1 MSKNQYTLLVF
12 SIIGILLLIPGYGVH
27 FFEQIWNFPGNL
39 FSDDFKESFPLATI
53 PLMVISLLGTGMYMT
68 FKLGFPQLTRII
80 HGIKV
85 TRGDYDST
93 EDEGD
98 LNHFKALSTALAATV
113 GIGNIAGV
121 AIAIQ
126 IGGPGALFW
135 MWISAIVGMATK
147 FFTCSLGIMYR
158 GYDSDNVLQGGP
170 MYVIEQ
176 GMGKKFKFLSYW
188 FSIAGLV
195 GCLSLL
201 QANQLTQIMSDYVA
215 KSFEI
220 EKSFNLNLT
229 IGIVIALIVSL
240 VIFGGLSRIA
250 EVASK
255 IVPFMVIIYLLS
267 GLFIVLSNATLIP
280 SIFSNIFSSAF
291 NGSSVAGGFAG
302 TAIVISQGFRR
313 AAFSNE
319 AGMGTEVMA
328 IGASKNNQPIKSGL
342 VAMIGPLIDTIIV
355 CTITGLVIL
364 LSSEWIEG
372 SYSGVSLTQKS
383 FSNYLGLAGDYILI
397 FSVATFT
404 LSTMFGYSYYGC
416 KCASYLFGTNSKF
429 YYRIFYILTLV
440 IGSVLSLDL
449 AVNIVDAMFA
459 LMAFPTMIS
468 ALYLAPNIKK
478 EANRYFASIKDN

>member
-1 MSKNQYTLLVF
+1 MDIINNFFAELSNFLWGNFGVANLVIGGGIF
-12 SIIGILLLIPGYGVH
+12 FIIYSRLTPFRYFKHAFEILLGKH
-27 FFEQIWNFPGNL
+27 
-39 FSDDFKESFPLATI
+39 DDPN
-53 PLMVISLLGTGMYMT
+53 
-68 FKLGFPQLTRII
+68 
-80 HGIKV
+80 
-85 TRGDYDST
+85 
-93 EDEGD
+93 DEGQIS
-98 LNHFKALSTALAATV
+98 HFQALSTALSSTV

-121 AIAIQ
+121 AVAISL
-126 IGGPGALFW
+126 GGPGALFW

-158 GYDSDNVLQGGP
+158 GYDSENVLQGGP
-170 MYVIEQ
+170 MYVIEN

-201 QANQLTQIMSDYVA
+201 QANQLTQIMSDYMV
-215 KSFEI
+215 KSFGI
-220 EKSFNLNLT
+220 EQSFNLNLI
-229 IGIVIALIVSL
+229 IGIIIAILVSS

-255 IVPFMVIIYLLS
+255 IVPFMVIVYLLS
-267 GLFIVLSNATLIP
+267 GLFIVFSNASLIPAILSNIL
-280 SIFSNIFSSAF
+280 SSAF

-372 SYSGVSLTQKS
+372 TYSGVSLTQKS
-383 FSNYLGLAGDYILI
+383 FSNYLGLFGDYILI

-416 KCASYLFGTNSKF
+416 KCASYLFGANSKF
-429 YYRIFYILTLV
+429 YYRIFYVLTLV
-440 IGSVLSLDL
+440 LGSVLSLDL

>member
-1 MSKNQYTLLVF
+1 MDIINNFFAELSNFLWGNFGVANLVIGGGIF
-12 SIIGILLLIPGYGVH
+12 FIIYSRLTPFRYFKHAFEILLGKH
-27 FFEQIWNFPGNL
+27 
-39 FSDDFKESFPLATI
+39 DDPN
-53 PLMVISLLGTGMYMT
+53 
-68 FKLGFPQLTRII
+68 
-80 HGIKV
+80 
-85 TRGDYDST
+85 
-93 EDEGD
+93 DEGQIS
-98 LNHFKALSTALAATV
+98 HFQALSTALSSTV

-121 AIAIQ
+121 AVAISL
-126 IGGPGALFW
+126 GGPGALFW

-158 GYDSDNVLQGGP
+158 GYDSENVLQGGP
-170 MYVIEQ
+170 MYVIEN

-201 QANQLTQIMSDYVA
+201 QANQLTQIMSDYVV
-215 KSFEI
+215 KSFDI
-220 EKSFNLNLT
+220 EQSFNLNLM
-229 IGIVIALIVSL
+229 IGIIIAILVSS

-255 IVPFMVIIYLLS
+255 IVPFMVIVYLLS
-267 GLFIVLSNATLIP
+267 GLLIVLSNASSIP
-280 SIFSNIFSSAF
+280 AIFSNIFSSAF
-291 NGSSVAGGFAG
+291 NGSSVAGGFAV

-372 SYSGVSLTQKS
+372 TYSGVSLTQKS

-416 KCASYLFGTNSKF
+416 KCASYLFGANSKF
-429 YYRIFYILTLV
+429 YYRIFYVLTLV
-440 IGSVLSLDL
+440 LGSVLSLDL

>member
-1 MSKNQYTLLVF
+1 MDIINNFFAELSNFLWGNYGVANLV
-12 SIIGILLLIPGYGVH
+12 IGGGVFFLIYSRLTPFKYFKHAFEILLGKH
-27 FFEQIWNFPGNL
+27 
-39 FSDDFKESFPLATI
+39 DDPN
-53 PLMVISLLGTGMYMT
+53 
-68 FKLGFPQLTRII
+68 
-80 HGIKV
+80 
-85 TRGDYDST
+85 
-93 EDEGD
+93 DEGQIS
-98 LNHFKALSTALAATV
+98 HFQALSTALSSTV

-121 AIAIQ
+121 AVAITL
-126 IGGPGALFW
+126 GGPGALFW

-170 MYVIEQ
+170 MYVIEY

-201 QANQLTQIMSDYVA
+201 QVNQLTQILSDQIVKISSLDA
-215 KSFEI
+215 
-220 EKSFNLNLT
+220 SFNLNLS
-229 IGIVIALIVSL
+229 IGFLVATLVSA

-255 IVPFMVIIYLLS
+255 VVPFMVILYLS
-267 GLFIVLSNATLIP
+267 AGLFIVFSNLSQVPGILSNIVTT
-280 SIFSNIFSSAF
+280 AF
-291 NGSSVAGGFAG
+291 QGSSVAGGFAG

-328 IGASKNNQPIKSGL
+328 IGASKNNEPIKSGL
-342 VAMIGPLIDTIIV
+342 VAMIGPMIDTLIV
-355 CTITGLVIL
+355 CTITGIVIL
-364 LSSEWIEG
+364 LSNEWSTG
-372 SYSGVSLTQKS
+372 NFSGVSLTQKS
-383 FSNYLGLAGDYILI
+383 FANHLGVFGDFVLI
-397 FSVATFT
+397 FSVITFT

-416 KCASYLFGTNSKF
+416 KCSSYLFGVQSKF
-429 YYRIFYILTLV
+429 YYRIFYVVTLV

-468 ALYLAPNIKK
+468 ALYLAPRIKSESEK
-478 EANRYFASIKDN
+478 YFRSINRG

>member
-1 MSKNQYTLLVF
+1 MEIINNFFAELSNFLWGNFGVANLV
-12 SIIGILLLIPGYGVH
+12 IGGGVFFLVYSRLTPFRYFKHAFEILLGKH
-27 FFEQIWNFPGNL
+27 
-39 FSDDFKESFPLATI
+39 DDP
-53 PLMVISLLGTGMYMT
+53 
-68 FKLGFPQLTRII
+68 
-80 HGIKV
+80 
-85 TRGDYDST
+85 D
-93 EDEGD
+93 DEGQIS
-98 LNHFKALSTALAATV
+98 HFQALSTALSSTV

-121 AIAIQ
+121 AVAISL
-126 IGGPGALFW
+126 GGPGALFW

-201 QANQLTQIMSDYVA
+201 QANQLTQIMSDYVV
-215 KSFEI
+215 KSFDI
-220 EKSFNLNLT
+220 EQSFNLNLI
-229 IGIVIALIVSL
+229 IGIIIAILVSS

-255 IVPFMVIIYLLS
+255 IVPFMVIVYLLS
-267 GLFIVLSNATLIP
+267 GLFIVLSNASSIP
-280 SIFSNIFSSAF
+280 AIFSNIFTSAF

-372 SYSGVSLTQKS
+372 TYSGVSLTQKS

-416 KCASYLFGTNSKF
+416 KCASYLFGANSKF
-429 YYRIFYILTLV
+429 YYRIFYVLTLV
-440 IGSVLSLDL
+440 VGSVLSLDL

-478 EANRYFASIKDN
+478 EADRYFASIKSS

>member
-1 MSKNQYTLLVF
+1 MDIINNFFADLSNFLWGNFGVANLV
-12 SIIGILLLIPGYGVH
+12 IGGGIFFLIYSRLTPFRYFKHAFEILLGKHDNP
-27 FFEQIWNFPGNL
+27 
-39 FSDDFKESFPLATI
+39 D
-53 PLMVISLLGTGMYMT
+53 
-68 FKLGFPQLTRII
+68 
-80 HGIKV
+80 
-85 TRGDYDST
+85 
-93 EDEGD
+93 DEGQIS
-98 LNHFKALSTALAATV
+98 HFQALSTALSSTV

-121 AIAIQ
+121 AVAISL
-126 IGGPGALFW
+126 GGPGALFW

-147 FFTCSLGIMYR
+147 FFTCSLGIMFR
-158 GYDSDNVLQGGP
+158 GYDSENVLQGGP
-170 MYVIEQ
+170 MYVIEH

-201 QANQLTQIMSDYVA
+201 QANQLTQIMSDYVV
-215 KSFEI
+215 KSTALEQ
-220 EKSFNLNLT
+220 SFNLNLY
-229 IGIVIALIVSL
+229 IGVIIAILVSL

-250 EVASK
+250 EVASR
-255 IVPFMVIIYLLS
+255 IVPFMVIVYLLS
-267 GLFIVLSNATLIP
+267 GLFIVISNLSLIP
-280 SIFSNIFSSAF
+280 SIFLNIISSAF

-342 VAMIGPLIDTIIV
+342 VAMIGPLIDTLIV

-364 LSSEWIEG
+364 LSSDWIEG
-372 SYSGVSLTQKS
+372 TYTGVSLTQKS
-383 FSNYLGLAGDYILI
+383 FSNYLGSVGDYILI

-416 KCASYLFGTNSKF
+416 KCASYLFGVKSKF
-429 YYRIFYILTLV
+429 YYRIFYVLTL
-440 IGSVLSLDL
+440 ILGSVLSLDL

-468 ALYLAPNIKK
+468 ALYLAPKIKK
-478 EANRYFASIKDN
+478 EANRYFATLNG

>member
-1 MSKNQYTLLVF
+1 MDIINNFFAELSNFLWGNFGVANLV
-12 SIIGILLLIPGYGVH
+12 IGGGVFFLIYSRLTPFRYFKHAFEILLGKH
-27 FFEQIWNFPGNL
+27 
-39 FSDDFKESFPLATI
+39 DDP
-53 PLMVISLLGTGMYMT
+53 
-68 FKLGFPQLTRII
+68 
-80 HGIKV
+80 
-85 TRGDYDST
+85 D
-93 EDEGD
+93 DEGQIS
-98 LNHFKALSTALAATV
+98 HFQALSTALSSTV

-121 AIAIQ
+121 AVAISL
-126 IGGPGALFW
+126 GGPGALFW

-201 QANQLTQIMSDYVA
+201 QANQLTQIMSDYVV
-215 KSFEI
+215 KSFDI
-220 EKSFNLNLT
+220 EQSFNLNLI
-229 IGIVIALIVSL
+229 IGIIIAILVSS

-255 IVPFMVIIYLLS
+255 IVPFMVMVYLLS
-267 GLFIVLSNATLIP
+267 GLFIVLSNASSIP
-280 SIFSNIFSSAF
+280 AIISNIFSSAF

-372 SYSGVSLTQKS
+372 TYSGVSLTQKS

-416 KCASYLFGTNSKF
+416 KCASYLFGANSKF
-429 YYRIFYILTLV
+429 YYRIFYVLTLV
-440 IGSVLSLDL
+440 LGSVLSLDL

-468 ALYLAPNIKK
+468 ALYLAPNIKR
-478 EANRYFASIKDN
+478 EANRYFASIKEN

>member
-1 MSKNQYTLLVF
+1 
-12 SIIGILLLIPGYGVH
+12 
-27 FFEQIWNFPGNL
+27 
-39 FSDDFKESFPLATI
+39 
-53 PLMVISLLGTGMYMT
+53 
-68 FKLGFPQLTRII
+68 
-80 HGIKV
+80 
-85 TRGDYDST
+85 
-93 EDEGD
+93 
-98 LNHFKALSTALAATV
+98 
-113 GIGNIAGV
+113 
-121 AIAIQ
+121 
-126 IGGPGALFW
+126 
-135 MWISAIVGMATK
+135 
-147 FFTCSLGIMYR
+147 MYR

-201 QANQLTQIMSDYVA
+201 QANQLTQIMSDYVV
-215 KSFEI
+215 KSFDI
-220 EKSFNLNLT
+220 EQSFNLNLI
-229 IGIVIALIVSL
+229 IGIIIAILVSS

-255 IVPFMVIIYLLS
+255 IVPFMVMVYLLS
-267 GLFIVLSNATLIP
+267 GLFIVLSNASSIP
-280 SIFSNIFSSAF
+280 AIFSNIFSSAF

-372 SYSGVSLTQKS
+372 TYSGVSLTQKS

-416 KCASYLFGTNSKF
+416 KCASYLFGANSKF
-429 YYRIFYILTLV
+429 YYRIFYVLTLV
-440 IGSVLSLDL
+440 LGSVLSLDL

>member
-1 MSKNQYTLLVF
+1 MDIINNFFAELSNFLWGNFGVANLVIGGGVFFLIYSKLTPFRYF
-12 SIIGILLLIPGYGVH
+12 KHAFEILLGKH
-27 FFEQIWNFPGNL
+27 
-39 FSDDFKESFPLATI
+39 DDP
-53 PLMVISLLGTGMYMT
+53 
-68 FKLGFPQLTRII
+68 
-80 HGIKV
+80 
-85 TRGDYDST
+85 D
-93 EDEGD
+93 DEGQIS
-98 LNHFKALSTALAATV
+98 HFQALSTALSSTV

-121 AIAIQ
+121 AVAISL
-126 IGGPGALFW
+126 GGPGALFW

-176 GMGKKFKFLSYW
+176 GMGKNFKFLSYW

-201 QANQLTQIMSDYVA
+201 QANQLTQIMSDYVV
-215 KSFEI
+215 KSFDI
-220 EKSFNLNLT
+220 EQSFNLNLI
-229 IGIVIALIVSL
+229 IGIIIAILVSS

-255 IVPFMVIIYLLS
+255 IVPFMVMVYLLS
-267 GLFIVLSNATLIP
+267 GLFIVLSNASSIP
-280 SIFSNIFSSAF
+280 AIFSNIFTSAF

-372 SYSGVSLTQKS
+372 TYSGVSLTQKS

-416 KCASYLFGTNSKF
+416 KCASYLFGANSKF
-429 YYRIFYILTLV
+429 YYRIFYVLTLV
-440 IGSVLSLDL
+440 VGSVLSLDL

-478 EANRYFASIKDN
+478 EADRYFTSILSLIHI

>member
-1 MSKNQYTLLVF
+1 MEIINNFFAELSNFLWGNFGVANLV
-12 SIIGILLLIPGYGVH
+12 IGGGVFFLIYSRLTPFRYFRHAFEILLGKH
-27 FFEQIWNFPGNL
+27 
-39 FSDDFKESFPLATI
+39 DDP
-53 PLMVISLLGTGMYMT
+53 
-68 FKLGFPQLTRII
+68 
-80 HGIKV
+80 
-85 TRGDYDST
+85 D
-93 EDEGD
+93 DEGQIS
-98 LNHFKALSTALAATV
+98 HFQALSTALSSTV

-121 AIAIQ
+121 AVAISL
-126 IGGPGALFW
+126 GGPGALFW

-201 QANQLTQIMSDYVA
+201 QANQLTQIMSDYMV
-215 KSFEI
+215 KSFDI
-220 EKSFNLNLT
+220 EQSFNLNLI
-229 IGIVIALIVSL
+229 IGIFIAILVSS

-255 IVPFMVIIYLLS
+255 IVPFMVIVYLLS
-267 GLFIVLSNATLIP
+267 GLFIVLSNASSIP
-280 SIFSNIFSSAF
+280 AIFSNIFTSAF

-355 CTITGLVIL
+355 CTITGIVIL

-372 SYSGVSLTQKS
+372 TYSGVSLTQKS

-416 KCASYLFGTNSKF
+416 KCASYLFGANSKF
-429 YYRIFYILTLV
+429 YYRIFYVLTLI

>member
-1 MSKNQYTLLVF
+1 MDIINNFFAELSNFLWGNFGVANLV
-12 SIIGILLLIPGYGVH
+12 IGGGVFFLIYSRLTPFRYFKHAFEILLGKH
-27 FFEQIWNFPGNL
+27 
-39 FSDDFKESFPLATI
+39 DDP
-53 PLMVISLLGTGMYMT
+53 
-68 FKLGFPQLTRII
+68 
-80 HGIKV
+80 
-85 TRGDYDST
+85 D
-93 EDEGD
+93 DEGQIS
-98 LNHFKALSTALAATV
+98 HFQALSTALSSTV

-121 AIAIQ
+121 AVAISL
-126 IGGPGALFW
+126 GGPGALFW

-201 QANQLTQIMSDYVA
+201 QANQLTQIMSDYVV
-215 KSFEI
+215 KSFDI
-220 EKSFNLNLT
+220 EQSFNLNLI
-229 IGIVIALIVSL
+229 IGIIIAILVSS

-255 IVPFMVIIYLLS
+255 IVPFMVMVYLLS
-267 GLFIVLSNATLIP
+267 GLFIVLSNASSIP
-280 SIFSNIFSSAF
+280 AIFSNIFSSAF

-364 LSSEWIEG
+364 LSSDWIEG
-372 SYSGVSLTQKS
+372 TYSGVSLTQKS
-383 FSNYLGLAGDYILI
+383 FSNYLGFIGDYILI

-429 YYRIFYILTLV
+429 YYRIFYVLTL
-440 IGSVLSLDL
+440 ILGSVLSLDL

-468 ALYLAPNIKK
+468 ALYLAPDIKK
-478 EANRYFASIKDN
+478 EANKYFTNLKEGS

>member
-1 MSKNQYTLLVF
+1 MDIINNFFAELSNFLWGNFGVANLV
-12 SIIGILLLIPGYGVH
+12 IGGGVFFLIYSRLTPFRYFKHAFEILLGKH
-27 FFEQIWNFPGNL
+27 
-39 FSDDFKESFPLATI
+39 DDP
-53 PLMVISLLGTGMYMT
+53 
-68 FKLGFPQLTRII
+68 
-80 HGIKV
+80 
-85 TRGDYDST
+85 D
-93 EDEGD
+93 DEGQIS
-98 LNHFKALSTALAATV
+98 HFQALSTALSSTV

-121 AIAIQ
+121 AVAISL
-126 IGGPGALFW
+126 GGPGALFW

-201 QANQLTQIMSDYVA
+201 QANQLTQIMSDYVV
-215 KSFEI
+215 KSFDI
-220 EKSFNLNLT
+220 EQSFNLNLI
-229 IGIVIALIVSL
+229 IGIIIAILVSS

-255 IVPFMVIIYLLS
+255 IVPFMVMVYLLS
-267 GLFIVLSNATLIP
+267 GLFIVLSNASSIP
-280 SIFSNIFSSAF
+280 AIFSNIFSSAF

-372 SYSGVSLTQKS
+372 TYSGVSLTQKS

-416 KCASYLFGTNSKF
+416 KCASYLFGANSKF
-429 YYRIFYILTLV
+429 YYRIFYVLTLV
-440 IGSVLSLDL
+440 LGSVLSLDL

-478 EANRYFASIKDN
+478 EANRYFASINEN

>member
-1 MSKNQYTLLVF
+1 MDIINNFFAELSNFLWGNFGVANLVIGGGVFFLIYSKLTPFRYF
-12 SIIGILLLIPGYGVH
+12 KHAFEILLGKH
-27 FFEQIWNFPGNL
+27 
-39 FSDDFKESFPLATI
+39 DDP
-53 PLMVISLLGTGMYMT
+53 
-68 FKLGFPQLTRII
+68 
-80 HGIKV
+80 
-85 TRGDYDST
+85 D
-93 EDEGD
+93 DEGQIS
-98 LNHFKALSTALAATV
+98 HFQALSTALSSTV

-121 AIAIQ
+121 AVAISL
-126 IGGPGALFW
+126 GGPGALFW

-201 QANQLTQIMSDYVA
+201 QANQLTQIMSDYVV
-215 KSFEI
+215 KSFDI
-220 EKSFNLNLT
+220 EQSFNLNLI
-229 IGIVIALIVSL
+229 IGIIIAILVSS

-255 IVPFMVIIYLLS
+255 IVPFMVMVYLLS
-267 GLFIVLSNATLIP
+267 GLFIVLSNASSIP
-280 SIFSNIFSSAF
+280 AIFSNIFSSAF

-372 SYSGVSLTQKS
+372 TYSGVSLTQKS

-429 YYRIFYILTLV
+429 YYRIFYVLTLV
-440 IGSVLSLDL
+440 LGSVLSLDL

>member
-1 MSKNQYTLLVF
+1 MEIINNFFAELSNFLWGNFGVANLV
-12 SIIGILLLIPGYGVH
+12 IGGGVFFLVYSRLTPFRYIKHAFEILLGKH
-27 FFEQIWNFPGNL
+27 
-39 FSDDFKESFPLATI
+39 DDP
-53 PLMVISLLGTGMYMT
+53 
-68 FKLGFPQLTRII
+68 
-80 HGIKV
+80 
-85 TRGDYDST
+85 D
-93 EDEGD
+93 DEGQIS
-98 LNHFKALSTALAATV
+98 HFQALSTALSSTV

-121 AIAIQ
+121 AVAISL
-126 IGGPGALFW
+126 GGPGALFW

-201 QANQLTQIMSDYVA
+201 QANQLTQIMSDYVV
-215 KSFEI
+215 KSFGI
-220 EKSFNLNLT
+220 EQTFNLNLT

-255 IVPFMVIIYLLS
+255 IVPFMVIVYLLS
-267 GLFIVLSNATLIP
+267 GLFIVLSNASSIP
-280 SIFSNIFSSAF
+280 AIFSNIFSSAF

-372 SYSGVSLTQKS
+372 TFSGVSLTQKS

-429 YYRIFYILTLV
+429 YYRIFYVLTLV
-440 IGSVLSLDL
+440 LGSVLSLDL

-478 EANRYFASIKDN
+478 EANRYFALIKDN

>member
-1 MSKNQYTLLVF
+1 MDIINNFFAELSNFLWGNFGVANLVIGGGVFFLIYSKLTTFRYF
-12 SIIGILLLIPGYGVH
+12 KHAFEILLGKH
-27 FFEQIWNFPGNL
+27 
-39 FSDDFKESFPLATI
+39 DDP
-53 PLMVISLLGTGMYMT
+53 
-68 FKLGFPQLTRII
+68 
-80 HGIKV
+80 
-85 TRGDYDST
+85 D
-93 EDEGD
+93 DEGQIS
-98 LNHFKALSTALAATV
+98 HFQALSTALSSTV

-121 AIAIQ
+121 AVAISL
-126 IGGPGALFW
+126 GGPGALFW

-201 QANQLTQIMSDYVA
+201 QANQLTQIMSDYVV
-215 KSFEI
+215 KSFDI
-220 EKSFNLNLT
+220 EQSFNLNLI
-229 IGIVIALIVSL
+229 IGIIIAILVSS

-255 IVPFMVIIYLLS
+255 IVPFMVMVYLSS
-267 GLFIVLSNATLIP
+267 GLFIVLSNASSIP
-280 SIFSNIFSSAF
+280 AIFSNIFTSAF

-372 SYSGVSLTQKS
+372 TYSGVSLTQKS

-429 YYRIFYILTLV
+429 YYRIFYVLTLV
-440 IGSVLSLDL
+440 VGSVLSLDL

-478 EANRYFASIKDN
+478 EANKYFASIKDN

>member
-1 MSKNQYTLLVF
+1 MDIINNFFAELSNFLWGNFGVANLVIGGGVFFLIYSKLTPFRYFKHAFEIL
-12 SIIGILLLIPGYGVH
+12 IGKH
-27 FFEQIWNFPGNL
+27 
-39 FSDDFKESFPLATI
+39 DDP
-53 PLMVISLLGTGMYMT
+53 
-68 FKLGFPQLTRII
+68 
-80 HGIKV
+80 
-85 TRGDYDST
+85 D
-93 EDEGD
+93 DEGQIS
-98 LNHFKALSTALAATV
+98 HFQALSTALSSTV

-121 AIAIQ
+121 AVAISL
-126 IGGPGALFW
+126 GGPGALFW

-201 QANQLTQIMSDYVA
+201 QANQLTQIMSDYVV
-215 KSFEI
+215 KSFDI
-220 EKSFNLNLT
+220 EQSFNLNLI
-229 IGIVIALIVSL
+229 IGIIIAILVSS

-255 IVPFMVIIYLLS
+255 IVPFMVMVYLLS
-267 GLFIVLSNATLIP
+267 GLFIVLSNASSIP
-280 SIFSNIFSSAF
+280 AIFSNIFSSAF

-372 SYSGVSLTQKS
+372 TYSGVSLTQKS

-416 KCASYLFGTNSKF
+416 KCASYLFGANSKF
-429 YYRIFYILTLV
+429 YYRIFYVLTLV
-440 IGSVLSLDL
+440 LGSVLSLDL
-449 AVNIVDAMFA
+449 AINIVDAMFA

>member
-1 MSKNQYTLLVF
+1 MDIINNFFAELSNFLWGNFGVANLVIGGGIF
-12 SIIGILLLIPGYGVH
+12 FIIYSRLTPFRYFKHAFEILLGKH
-27 FFEQIWNFPGNL
+27 
-39 FSDDFKESFPLATI
+39 DDPN
-53 PLMVISLLGTGMYMT
+53 
-68 FKLGFPQLTRII
+68 
-80 HGIKV
+80 
-85 TRGDYDST
+85 
-93 EDEGD
+93 DEGQIS
-98 LNHFKALSTALAATV
+98 HFQALSTALSSTV

-121 AIAIQ
+121 AVAISL
-126 IGGPGALFW
+126 GGPGALFW

-158 GYDSDNVLQGGP
+158 GYDSENVLQGGP
-170 MYVIEQ
+170 MYVIEN

-201 QANQLTQIMSDYVA
+201 QANQLTQIMSDYVV
-215 KSFEI
+215 KSFDI
-220 EKSFNLNLT
+220 EQSFNLNLM
-229 IGIVIALIVSL
+229 IGIIIAILVSS

-255 IVPFMVIIYLLS
+255 IVPFMVIVYLLS
-267 GLFIVLSNATLIP
+267 GLFIVLSNASSIP
-280 SIFSNIFSSAF
+280 AIFSNIFSSAF

-372 SYSGVSLTQKS
+372 TYSGVSLTQKS
-383 FSNYLGLAGDYILI
+383 FSNYLGLFGDYILI

-416 KCASYLFGTNSKF
+416 KCASYLFGANSKF
-429 YYRIFYILTLV
+429 YYRIFYVLTLV
-440 IGSVLSLDL
+440 LGSVLSLDL

-478 EANRYFASIKDN
+478 EANKYFASLKDN

>member
-1 MSKNQYTLLVF
+1 MEIINNFFAELSNFLWGNFGVANLVIGGGVFFLIYSKLTPFRYF
-12 SIIGILLLIPGYGVH
+12 KHAFEILLGKH
-27 FFEQIWNFPGNL
+27 
-39 FSDDFKESFPLATI
+39 DDP
-53 PLMVISLLGTGMYMT
+53 
-68 FKLGFPQLTRII
+68 
-80 HGIKV
+80 
-85 TRGDYDST
+85 D
-93 EDEGD
+93 DEGQIS
-98 LNHFKALSTALAATV
+98 HFQALSTALSSTV

-121 AIAIQ
+121 AVAISL
-126 IGGPGALFW
+126 GGPGALFW

-201 QANQLTQIMSDYVA
+201 QANQLTQIMSDYVV
-215 KSFEI
+215 KSFDI
-220 EKSFNLNLT
+220 EQSFNLNLI
-229 IGIVIALIVSL
+229 IGIIIAILVSS

-255 IVPFMVIIYLLS
+255 IVPFMVMVYLLS
-267 GLFIVLSNATLIP
+267 GLFIVLSNASSIP
-280 SIFSNIFSSAF
+280 AIFSNIFTSAF

-364 LSSEWIEG
+364 LSNEWIEG
-372 SYSGVSLTQKS
+372 TYSGVSLTQKS

-416 KCASYLFGTNSKF
+416 KCASYLFGANSKF
-429 YYRIFYILTLV
+429 YYRIFYVLTLV
-440 IGSVLSLDL
+440 LGSVLSLDL

>member
-1 MSKNQYTLLVF
+1 MDIINNFFAELSNFLWGNFGVANLVIGGGIF
-12 SIIGILLLIPGYGVH
+12 FIIYSRLTPFRYFKHAFEILLGKH
-27 FFEQIWNFPGNL
+27 
-39 FSDDFKESFPLATI
+39 DDPN
-53 PLMVISLLGTGMYMT
+53 
-68 FKLGFPQLTRII
+68 
-80 HGIKV
+80 
-85 TRGDYDST
+85 
-93 EDEGD
+93 DEGQIS
-98 LNHFKALSTALAATV
+98 HFQALSTALSSTV

-121 AIAIQ
+121 AVAISL
-126 IGGPGALFW
+126 GGPGALFW

-158 GYDSDNVLQGGP
+158 GYDSENVLQGGP
-170 MYVIEQ
+170 MYVIEN

-201 QANQLTQIMSDYVA
+201 QANQLTQIMSDYMV
-215 KSFEI
+215 KSFGI
-220 EKSFNLNLT
+220 EQSFNLNLI
-229 IGIVIALIVSL
+229 IGIIIAILVSS

-255 IVPFMVIIYLLS
+255 IVPFMVIVYLLS
-267 GLFIVLSNATLIP
+267 GLFIVFSNASLIPAILSNIL
-280 SIFSNIFSSAF
+280 SSAF

-372 SYSGVSLTQKS
+372 TYSGVSLTQKS
-383 FSNYLGLAGDYILI
+383 FSNYLGLFGDYILI

-416 KCASYLFGTNSKF
+416 KCASYLFGANSKF
-429 YYRIFYILTLV
+429 YYRIFYVLTLV
-440 IGSVLSLDL
+440 LGSVLSLDL

-478 EANRYFASIKDN
+478 EANKYFASIKDN

>member
-1 MSKNQYTLLVF
+1 MDIINNFFAELSNFLWGNFGVANLV
-12 SIIGILLLIPGYGVH
+12 IGGGVFFLIYSRLTPFRYFKHAFEILLGKH
-27 FFEQIWNFPGNL
+27 
-39 FSDDFKESFPLATI
+39 DDP
-53 PLMVISLLGTGMYMT
+53 
-68 FKLGFPQLTRII
+68 
-80 HGIKV
+80 
-85 TRGDYDST
+85 D
-93 EDEGD
+93 DEGKIS
-98 LNHFKALSTALAATV
+98 HFQALSTALSSTV

-121 AIAIQ
+121 AVAISL
-126 IGGPGALFW
+126 GGPGALFW

-201 QANQLTQIMSDYVA
+201 QANQLTQIMSDYVV

-220 EKSFNLNLT
+220 EQTFNLNLT

-250 EVASK
+250 DVASK

-416 KCASYLFGTNSKF
+416 KCASYLFGANSKF
-429 YYRIFYILTLV
+429 YYRIFYVLTL
-440 IGSVLSLDL
+440 ILGSVLSLDL

>member
-1 MSKNQYTLLVF
+1 MDIINNFFAELSNFLWGNFGVANLVIGGGVFFLIYSKLTPFRYF
-12 SIIGILLLIPGYGVH
+12 KHAFEILLGKH
-27 FFEQIWNFPGNL
+27 
-39 FSDDFKESFPLATI
+39 DDP
-53 PLMVISLLGTGMYMT
+53 
-68 FKLGFPQLTRII
+68 
-80 HGIKV
+80 
-85 TRGDYDST
+85 D
-93 EDEGD
+93 DEGQIS
-98 LNHFKALSTALAATV
+98 HFQALSTALSSTV

-121 AIAIQ
+121 AVAISL
-126 IGGPGALFW
+126 GGPGALFW

-176 GMGKKFKFLSYW
+176 GMGKNFKFLSYW

-201 QANQLTQIMSDYVA
+201 QANQLTQIMSDYVV
-215 KSFEI
+215 KSFDI
-220 EKSFNLNLT
+220 EQSFNLNLI
-229 IGIVIALIVSL
+229 IGIIIAILVSS

-255 IVPFMVIIYLLS
+255 IVPFMVMVYLLS
-267 GLFIVLSNATLIP
+267 GLFIVLSNASSIP
-280 SIFSNIFSSAF
+280 AIFSNIFTSAF

-372 SYSGVSLTQKS
+372 TYSGVSLTQKS

-416 KCASYLFGTNSKF
+416 KCASYLFGANSKF
-429 YYRIFYILTLV
+429 YYRIFYVLTLV
-440 IGSVLSLDL
+440 LGSVLSLDL

>member
-1 MSKNQYTLLVF
+1 MDIINNFFAELSNFLWGNFGVANLV
-12 SIIGILLLIPGYGVH
+12 IGGGVFFLIYSRLTPFRYFKHAFEILLGKH
-27 FFEQIWNFPGNL
+27 
-39 FSDDFKESFPLATI
+39 DDP
-53 PLMVISLLGTGMYMT
+53 
-68 FKLGFPQLTRII
+68 
-80 HGIKV
+80 
-85 TRGDYDST
+85 D
-93 EDEGD
+93 DEGQIS
-98 LNHFKALSTALAATV
+98 HFQALSTALSSTV

-121 AIAIQ
+121 AVAISL
-126 IGGPGALFW
+126 GGPGALFW

-201 QANQLTQIMSDYVA
+201 QANQLTQIMSDYVV
-215 KSFEI
+215 KSFDI
-220 EKSFNLNLT
+220 EQSFNLNLI
-229 IGIVIALIVSL
+229 IGIIIAILVSS

-255 IVPFMVIIYLLS
+255 IVPFMVIVYLLS
-267 GLFIVLSNATLIP
+267 GLFIVLSNASSIP
-280 SIFSNIFSSAF
+280 AIFSNIFSSAF
-291 NGSSVAGGFAG
+291 NGSSVSGGFAG

-372 SYSGVSLTQKS
+372 TYSGVSLTQKS

-416 KCASYLFGTNSKF
+416 KCASYLFGANSKF
-429 YYRIFYILTLV
+429 YYRIFYVLTLV
-440 IGSVLSLDL
+440 LGSVLSLDL
-449 AVNIVDAMFA
+449 AVNIVDSMFA

-478 EANRYFASIKDN
+478 EANRYFASIKG

>member
-1 MSKNQYTLLVF
+1 MDIINNFFAELSNFLWGNFGVANLV
-12 SIIGILLLIPGYGVH
+12 IGGGVFFLIYSRLTPFRYIKHAFEILLGKH
-27 FFEQIWNFPGNL
+27 
-39 FSDDFKESFPLATI
+39 DDP
-53 PLMVISLLGTGMYMT
+53 
-68 FKLGFPQLTRII
+68 
-80 HGIKV
+80 
-85 TRGDYDST
+85 D
-93 EDEGD
+93 DEGQIS
-98 LNHFKALSTALAATV
+98 HFQALSTALSSTV

-121 AIAIQ
+121 AVAISL
-126 IGGPGALFW
+126 GGPGALFW

-201 QANQLTQIMSDYVA
+201 QANQLTQIMSDYVV
-215 KSFEI
+215 KSFDI
-220 EKSFNLNLT
+220 EQSFNLNLI
-229 IGIVIALIVSL
+229 IGIIIAILVSS

-255 IVPFMVIIYLLS
+255 IVPFMVMVYLLS
-267 GLFIVLSNATLIP
+267 GLFIVLSNASSIP
-280 SIFSNIFSSAF
+280 AIFSNIFTSAF

-372 SYSGVSLTQKS
+372 TYSGVSLTQKS

-416 KCASYLFGTNSKF
+416 KCASYLFGANSKF
-429 YYRIFYILTLV
+429 YYRIFYVLTLV
-440 IGSVLSLDL
+440 LGSVLSLDL

>member
-1 MSKNQYTLLVF
+1 MDIINNFFAELSNFLWGNFGVANLV
-12 SIIGILLLIPGYGVH
+12 IGGGVFFLIYSRLTPFRYFKHAFEILLGKH
-27 FFEQIWNFPGNL
+27 
-39 FSDDFKESFPLATI
+39 DDP
-53 PLMVISLLGTGMYMT
+53 
-68 FKLGFPQLTRII
+68 
-80 HGIKV
+80 
-85 TRGDYDST
+85 D
-93 EDEGD
+93 DEGQIS
-98 LNHFKALSTALAATV
+98 HFQALSTALSSTV

-121 AIAIQ
+121 AVAISL
-126 IGGPGALFW
+126 GGPGALFW

-201 QANQLTQIMSDYVA
+201 QANQLTQIMSDYVV
-215 KSFEI
+215 KSFDI
-220 EKSFNLNLT
+220 EQSFNLNLI
-229 IGIVIALIVSL
+229 IGIIIAILVSS

-255 IVPFMVIIYLLS
+255 IVPFMVMVYLLS
-267 GLFIVLSNATLIP
+267 GLFIVLSNASSVP
-280 SIFSNIFSSAF
+280 AIFSNIFSSAF

-372 SYSGVSLTQKS
+372 TYSGVSLTQKS

-429 YYRIFYILTLV
+429 YYRIFYVLTLV
-440 IGSVLSLDL
+440 LGSVLSLDL

-468 ALYLAPNIKK
+468 ALYLAPKIKK
-478 EANRYFASIKDN
+478 EANKYFASIKGN

>member
-1 MSKNQYTLLVF
+1 MEIINNFFAELSNFLWGNFGVANLV
-12 SIIGILLLIPGYGVH
+12 IGGGVFFLVYSRLTPFRYIKHAFEILLGKH
-27 FFEQIWNFPGNL
+27 
-39 FSDDFKESFPLATI
+39 DDP
-53 PLMVISLLGTGMYMT
+53 
-68 FKLGFPQLTRII
+68 
-80 HGIKV
+80 
-85 TRGDYDST
+85 D
-93 EDEGD
+93 DEGQIS
-98 LNHFKALSTALAATV
+98 HFQALSTALSSTV

-121 AIAIQ
+121 AVAISL
-126 IGGPGALFW
+126 GGPGALFW

-201 QANQLTQIMSDYVA
+201 QANQLTQIMSDYVV

-220 EKSFNLNLT
+220 EQTFNLNLT

-250 EVASK
+250 DVASK

-364 LSSEWIEG
+364 LSSDWIEG
-372 SYSGVSLTQKS
+372 TYSGVSLTQKS

-416 KCASYLFGTNSKF
+416 KCASYLFGANSKF
-429 YYRIFYILTLV
+429 YYRIFYVLTL
-440 IGSVLSLDL
+440 ILGSVLSLDL

-478 EANRYFASIKDN
+478 EANSYFASIKDN

>member
-1 MSKNQYTLLVF
+1 MDIINNFFAELSNFLWGNFGVANLV
-12 SIIGILLLIPGYGVH
+12 IGGGVFFLIYSRLTPFRYFKHAFEILLGKH
-27 FFEQIWNFPGNL
+27 
-39 FSDDFKESFPLATI
+39 DDP
-53 PLMVISLLGTGMYMT
+53 
-68 FKLGFPQLTRII
+68 
-80 HGIKV
+80 
-85 TRGDYDST
+85 D
-93 EDEGD
+93 DEGQIS
-98 LNHFKALSTALAATV
+98 HFQALSTALSSTV

-121 AIAIQ
+121 AVAISL
-126 IGGPGALFW
+126 GGPGALFW

-201 QANQLTQIMSDYVA
+201 QANQLTQIMSDYVV
-215 KSFEI
+215 KSFDI
-220 EKSFNLNLT
+220 EQSFNLNLI
-229 IGIVIALIVSL
+229 IGIIIAILVSS

-255 IVPFMVIIYLLS
+255 IVPFMVMVYLLS
-267 GLFIVLSNATLIP
+267 GLFIVLSNASSIP
-280 SIFSNIFSSAF
+280 AIFSNIFISAF

-372 SYSGVSLTQKS
+372 TYSGVSLTQKS

-429 YYRIFYILTLV
+429 YYRIFYVLTLV
-440 IGSVLSLDL
+440 LGSVLSLDL

-478 EANRYFASIKDN
+478 EANKYFASIKDN

>member
-1 MSKNQYTLLVF
+1 MDIINNFFAELSNFLWGNFGVANLV
-12 SIIGILLLIPGYGVH
+12 IGGGVFFLIYSRLTPFRYFKHAFEILLGKH
-27 FFEQIWNFPGNL
+27 
-39 FSDDFKESFPLATI
+39 DDP
-53 PLMVISLLGTGMYMT
+53 
-68 FKLGFPQLTRII
+68 
-80 HGIKV
+80 
-85 TRGDYDST
+85 D
-93 EDEGD
+93 DEGQIS
-98 LNHFKALSTALAATV
+98 HFQALSTALSSTV

-121 AIAIQ
+121 AVAISL
-126 IGGPGALFW
+126 GGPGALFW

-147 FFTCSLGIMYR
+147 FFTCSLGIMFR

-201 QANQLTQIMSDYVA
+201 QANQLTQIMSDYVV
-215 KSFEI
+215 KSFNVEQ
-220 EKSFNLNLT
+220 SFNLNLM
-229 IGIVIALIVSL
+229 IGIIIAILVSS

-255 IVPFMVIIYLLS
+255 IVPFMVIVYLLS
-267 GLFIVLSNATLIP
+267 GLFIVLSNASSIP
-280 SIFSNIFSSAF
+280 AIFSNIFSSAF

-372 SYSGVSLTQKS
+372 TYSGVSLTQKS

-416 KCASYLFGTNSKF
+416 KCASYLFGANSKF
-429 YYRIFYILTLV
+429 YYRIFYVLTLV
-440 IGSVLSLDL
+440 LGSVLSLDL

-478 EANRYFASIKDN
+478 EANRYFASRKNN

>member
-1 MSKNQYTLLVF
+1 
-12 SIIGILLLIPGYGVH
+12 
-27 FFEQIWNFPGNL
+27 
-39 FSDDFKESFPLATI
+39 
-53 PLMVISLLGTGMYMT
+53 
-68 FKLGFPQLTRII
+68 
-80 HGIKV
+80 
-85 TRGDYDST
+85 
-93 EDEGD
+93 
-98 LNHFKALSTALAATV
+98 
-113 GIGNIAGV
+113 
-121 AIAIQ
+121 
-126 IGGPGALFW
+126 
-135 MWISAIVGMATK
+135 
-147 FFTCSLGIMYR
+147 
-158 GYDSDNVLQGGP
+158 

-201 QANQLTQIMSDYVA
+201 QANQLTQIMSDYVV
-215 KSFEI
+215 KSFDI
-220 EKSFNLNLT
+220 EQSFNLNLM
-229 IGIVIALIVSL
+229 IGIIIAILVSS

-255 IVPFMVIIYLLS
+255 IVPFMVIVYLLS
-267 GLFIVLSNATLIP
+267 GLFIVLSNASSIP
-280 SIFSNIFSSAF
+280 AIFSNIFSSAF

-372 SYSGVSLTQKS
+372 TYSGVSLTQKS

-416 KCASYLFGTNSKF
+416 KCASYLFGANSKF
-429 YYRIFYILTLV
+429 YYRIFYVLTLV
-440 IGSVLSLDL
+440 LGSVLSLDL

-478 EANRYFASIKDN
+478 EANKYFASIKDN

>member
-1 MSKNQYTLLVF
+1 MEIINNFFAELSNFLWGNFGVANLV
-12 SIIGILLLIPGYGVH
+12 IGGGVFFLVYSRLTPFRYIKHAFEILLGKH
-27 FFEQIWNFPGNL
+27 
-39 FSDDFKESFPLATI
+39 DDP
-53 PLMVISLLGTGMYMT
+53 
-68 FKLGFPQLTRII
+68 
-80 HGIKV
+80 
-85 TRGDYDST
+85 D
-93 EDEGD
+93 DEGQIS
-98 LNHFKALSTALAATV
+98 HFQALSTALSSTV

-121 AIAIQ
+121 AVAISL
-126 IGGPGALFW
+126 GGPGALFW

-158 GYDSDNVLQGGP
+158 GYDSENVLQGGP

-201 QANQLTQIMSDYVA
+201 QANQLTQIMSDYVV

-220 EKSFNLNLT
+220 EQTFNLNLT

-255 IVPFMVIIYLLS
+255 IVPFMVMVYLLS
-267 GLFIVLSNATLIP
+267 GLFIVLSNASSIP
-280 SIFSNIFSSAF
+280 AIFSNIFSSAF

-372 SYSGVSLTQKS
+372 TFSGVSLTQKS

-416 KCASYLFGTNSKF
+416 KCASYLFGANSKF
-429 YYRIFYILTLV
+429 YYRIFYVLTLV
-440 IGSVLSLDL
+440 LGSVLSLDL

>member
-1 MSKNQYTLLVF
+1 MDIINNFFAELSNFLWGNFGVANLV
-12 SIIGILLLIPGYGVH
+12 IGGGVFFLIYSRLTPFRYFKHAFEILLGKH
-27 FFEQIWNFPGNL
+27 
-39 FSDDFKESFPLATI
+39 DDP
-53 PLMVISLLGTGMYMT
+53 
-68 FKLGFPQLTRII
+68 
-80 HGIKV
+80 
-85 TRGDYDST
+85 D
-93 EDEGD
+93 DEGQIS
-98 LNHFKALSTALAATV
+98 HFQALSTALSSTV

-121 AIAIQ
+121 AVAISL
-126 IGGPGALFW
+126 GGPGALFW

-158 GYDSDNVLQGGP
+158 GYDSDKVLQGGP

-201 QANQLTQIMSDYVA
+201 QANQLTQIMSDYVV
-215 KSFEI
+215 KSFNVEQ
-220 EKSFNLNLT
+220 SFNLNLM
-229 IGIVIALIVSL
+229 IGIIIAILVSS

-255 IVPFMVIIYLLS
+255 IVPFMVIVYLLS
-267 GLFIVLSNATLIP
+267 GLFIVLSNASSIP
-280 SIFSNIFSSAF
+280 AIFSNIFTSAF

-372 SYSGVSLTQKS
+372 TYSGVSLTQKS

-416 KCASYLFGTNSKF
+416 KCASYLFGANSKF
-429 YYRIFYILTLV
+429 YYRIFYVLTLV
-440 IGSVLSLDL
+440 LGSVLSLDL